1 MELTK
6 DNFSTTLK
14 DNSVVM
20 VDFWAAWCGP
30 CRMIEPII
38 TELEK
43 DFEEKAIIGKVN
55 VDEQN
60 TLGSEFG
67 IRGIP
72 SVLFFKN
79 GELVERVQGV
89 HPKSYY
95 SDKINYYLN

>member
-95 SDKINYYLN
+95 SDKINYY